1 MASIKNEDQPKSE
14 QMGPHPITAMTKVIL
29 KEVVKI
35 YSWISLKRLVTLKVS
50 MCNQLI
56 HRCKSMCQKLH
67 IR

>member
-35 YSWISLKRLVTLKVS
+35 YSWTSLKRLVTL
-50 MCNQLI
+50 
-56 HRCKSMCQKLH
+56 
-67 IR
+67 